1 MASTLKKEYENKVL
15 KALFKN
21 ETFTPAT
28 ETWVALYTVEPTR
41 TTTGTEAAYTSYKR
55 VKNTAANWTLVEG
68 TETEPAF
75 LKNAT
80 EIKFPECTGGES
92 EVKAVAITTAESAG
106 EQIAVGSLTETKKIT
121 TTNTPASFAAG
132 ELILKLS

>member
-28 ETWVALYTVEPTR
+28 ETWIALYTVEPTR

-55 VKNTAANWTLVEG
+55 VKNPAANWTLVEG
-68 TETEPAF
+68 TETEAGY
-75 LKNAT
+75 LKNAA
-80 EIKFPECTGGES
+80 EIKFPECTGSES
-92 EVKAVAITTAESAG
+92 EVKAVGITTAESAG
-106 EQIAVGSLTETKKIT
+106 EQIAVGSSTETKKIT
-121 TTNTPASFAAG
+121 TGTTPVFAAG